1 MSKRYLWNAL
11 GDNEQTNSIKQEIL
25 DKIAALVT
33 AAFGLVAALAW
44 NDAIKLLFK
53 ELFGTQ
59 EQVGPMIVYAIF
71 ITVIAVILTIIVAR
85 AASKAKNIIVKTYSC
100 KLCDFKTQIQSE
112 LMEHNVKDHAANQ
125 DKFLSK

>member
-1 MSKRYLWNAL
+1 MA
-11 GDNEQTNSIKQEIL
+11 DDEQPSSIKQEIL
-25 DKIAALVT
+25 DKIAALIA

-59 EQVGPMIVYAIF
+59 EQVGPMIIYAIF
-71 ITVIAVILTIIVAR
+71 VTIIAVILTIIVAR
-85 AASKAKNIIVKTYSC
+85 AASKAKNVLIKTYSC
-100 KLCDFKTQIQSE
+100 SLCDFKTQVQSE